1 MLGSYPTNY
10 VLDFGEQL
18 ILMPPS
24 YESCAACVN
33 HVIVNPFRRS
43 GRDAK
48 AIFYSNLQLKLE
60 FCLHRN
66 TRAGLVIEIGACAKR
81 QFFCLAKKIK
91 R

>member
-48 AIFYSNLQLKLE
+48 AIFYSNLQLKFK

-66 TRAGLVIEIGACAKR
+66 TRVSKRDRGLCQENIFLSGT
-81 QFFCLAKKIK
+81 KKIK
-91 R
+91 M